1 MRKSIIIC
9 LVVLFGLV
17 TSCASVPSIPEWV
30 KKTPSPD
37 AKYTYFVGSSSA
49 KDSATALNDA
59 TAALIAGIM
68 QYMGVSIS
76 VASSAEAK
84 ASLSE
89 YEAQITQTVK
99 TEAKGRLSGFE
110 VVEKFIEQDKKSG
123 LYTVHVLARYETK
136 ELNKEKARME
146 SLLKE
151 KADAVAIPE
160 QKGDAAANEGLLID
174 AIRAYA
180 EAMSAAASSEVENA
194 QIKLAR
200 NAKKAS
206 ELAAT
211 LRLAILSPSNIE
223 IQLGGAKVPFIT
235 VKLIAN
241 RGGREEGVPGA
252 PIAITYPRRLTSGR
266 IGTATQQVF
275 TNQDGIVSFDV
286 PPIELAGKY
295 QVTAQLDFGS
305 IADILGGLPKWALPY
320 IDALESELS
329 GIRASMSY
337 KVISA
342 AKNVPTAIGV
352 YLKSEAQKGSLD
364 PEPFS
369 KSLEEALVNEGFS
382 IFTTKISAESGQP
395 DIDRLRAIAP
405 AEAMRFVLACVELIS
420 IGKEDGFFIASVAG
434 SLSAIDLIEG
444 NTLYSG
450 SKSAQGMGLSEAEAT
465 SSALRTLG
473 GQVFAKELLA
483 ALR

>member
-1 MRKSIIIC
+1 MKKSIIIWMVIFFL
-9 LVVLFGLV
+9 LVA
-17 TSCASVPSIPEWV
+17 SCASAPSIPEWV

-37 AKYTYFVGSSSA
+37 SKYTYFVGSSSA

-76 VASSAEAK
+76 VESSAEAK

-99 TEAKGRLSGFE
+99 TESKGRLSGFE
-110 VVEKFIEQDKKSG
+110 VVEKYIQSDKKTG

-136 ELNKEKARME
+136 ELNKEKARIE

-160 QKGDAAANEGLLID
+160 QKGDYAANEGHLID

-180 EAMSAAASSEVENA
+180 EAMSAAGSSDIENA
-194 QIKLAR
+194 QIKLER

-206 ELAAT
+206 ALAAT
-211 LRLAILSPSNIE
+211 LKLVVLSPSNQE
-223 IQLGGAKVPFIT
+223 IPLGSTNAPSFA
-235 VKLIAN
+235 VKLITN
-241 RGGREEGVPGA
+241 RRGREEGVPGA
-252 PIAITYPRRLTSGR
+252 PLVVTYPRRLTSGR
-266 IGTATQQVF
+266 MGTATQQVF

-286 PPIELAGKY
+286 PVVELAGDY
-295 QVTAQLDFGS
+295 QVTVQLDFGS
-305 IADILGGLPKWALPY
+305 IADILGGLPGWALPY
-320 IDALESELS
+320 MEALESDLS
-329 GIRASMSY
+329 GIRVYMSY
-337 KVISA
+337 KVVSA
-342 AKNVPTAIGV
+342 AKSVPTAIGV
-352 YLKSEAQKGSLD
+352 YLKDQTQKGSLD
-364 PEPFS
+364 PETFV
-369 KSLEEALVNEGFS
+369 KSLEEALVKEGFS
-382 IFTTKISAESGQP
+382 IFTTKISAEYGKP
-395 DIDRLRAIAP
+395 DIAQLKAIAP
-405 AEAMRFVLACVELIS
+405 TQAKRFILATVELVS
-420 IGKEDGFFIASVAG
+420 INKEDSFFIASVTG

-450 SKSAQGMGLSEAEAT
+450 SKGAQGMGLSEAEAI
-465 SSALRTLG
+465 SAALRTLG